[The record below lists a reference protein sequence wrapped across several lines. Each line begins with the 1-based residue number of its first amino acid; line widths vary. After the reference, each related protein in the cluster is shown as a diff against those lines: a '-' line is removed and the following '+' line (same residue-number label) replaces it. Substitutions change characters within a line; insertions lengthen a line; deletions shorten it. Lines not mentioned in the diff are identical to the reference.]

1 MLSFTLPQTTL
12 RFYFYLP
19 ILFLGGIIF
28 LSSCSATR
36 SVSKTKNLANHF
48 DSEQYKLIMASD
60 TLSPMHVWKITN
72 TADSLLLRKNS
83 EKVIPN
89 PSDPVLDH
97 FVKRLLVTVRDSM
110 SLGVGIAAPQVGILK
125 NIIWVQRFDKEG
137 FPFEVY
143 LNPVIKKYTDKKQDC
158 PEGCLSIP
166 DRRATTTNRA
176 YAILI
181 EYDKMDGSHELEM
194 VEDFTAVIFQHEI
207 DHLNG
212 ILFLDHLEKE
222 INEK

>member
-1 MLSFTLPQTTL
+1 MLYFTLPQITL
-12 RFYFYLP
+12 RFYFYPP
-19 ILFLGGIIF
+19 ILFLSGLLF

-36 SVSKTKNLANHF
+36 SGLNTKKLINRF
-48 DSEQYKLIMASD
+48 DSEQHKLIMASD
-60 TLSPMHVWKITN
+60 TLSPMRVWKITN
-72 TADSLLLRKNS
+72 TTDSLLLRKNS

-166 DRRATTTNRA
+166 DRRETTTNRA

-181 EYDKMDGSHELEM
+181 EYDKMDGSHEIEM

>member
-1 MLSFTLPQTTL
+1 MLRSAI
-12 RFYFYLP
+12 YL
-19 ILFLGGIIF
+19 LSLLGLTFLA
-28 LSSCSATR
+28 SCSASR
-36 SVSKTKNLANHF
+36 SVATATKMTNHF
-48 DSEQYKLIMASD
+48 DATQKQLILSAD
-60 TLSPMHVWKITN
+60 TLSPMRVWKITN
-72 TADSLLLRKNS
+72 RTDSLLLRKTC

-89 PSDPVLDH
+89 PADPVLDH

-166 DRRATTTNRA
+166 DKRGTTKNRA
-176 YAILI
+176 YAILL
-181 EYDKMDGSHELEM
+181 EYDKMDGTHQTEM
-194 VEDFTAVIFQHEI
+194 IEDFTAVIFQHEI
-207 DHLNG
+207 DHLHG

-222 INEK
+222 MKE

>member
-1 MLSFTLPQTTL
+1 MIPNTFPRNILSFSFISYT
-12 RFYFYLP
+12 
-19 ILFLGGIIF
+19 ILLGGIIF
-28 LSSCSATR
+28 LTSCSATR
-36 SVSKTKNLANHF
+36 SGSATKKLTNRF
-48 DSEQYKLIMASD
+48 DSEQYKLITASD
-60 TLSPMHVWKITN
+60 TLSPMRVWKITN
-72 TADSLLLRKNS
+72 TADSLLLRKKS
-83 EKVIPN
+83 ERVIPN
-89 PSDPVLDH
+89 QSDPVLDH

-143 LNPVIKKYTDKKQDC
+143 LNPVIKKYTEKKQDC

-166 DRRATTTNRA
+166 NRRATTTNRA

-181 EYDKMDGSHELEM
+181 EYDKMDGSHEIEM
-194 VEDFTAVIFQHEI
+194 IEDFTAVIFQHEI
-207 DHLNG
+207 DHLHG

-222 INEK
+222 SKEK